1 MRVDSAAATGD
12 YLVEIKD
19 QYVIYGAL
27 SNFSKNFEDIEV
39 ATAEFID
46 QYQDKEFLWKET
58 LADSFQAF
66 L

>member
-1 MRVDSAAATGD
+1 VRVDSAAATGD